1 MARSMYDYSQHCLR
15 VRAFPFLFR
24 LGRGRVGVSRL
35 PPVVGVRACGEP
47 VGVERLPLPP
57 GMGGLGTHT
66 RTFIV
71 ALSE

>member
-1 MARSMYDYSQHCLR
+1 
-15 VRAFPFLFR
+15 
-24 LGRGRVGVSRL
+24 VSRL